1 MSEVAQALEII
12 KRGVDEI
19 IVEDE
24 LVKKLAAGT
33 PLRVKLGM
41 DPTAADLHL
50 GHTVVLNKMRQLQD
64 LGHEILFLIGD
75 FTATIGDPTGKN
87 ITRQPLSAEQ
97 VEKNAATYTSQV
109 FKILDENKT
118 QILFNSEWMGQK
130 TAADMIALA
139 SSYTVARMLERDD
152 FAKRYGNNQP
162 IAIHEFIYPLVQGYD
177 SVAMK
182 ADIELGG
189 TDQKFNLLMGRE
201 LQRQYGQRPQTII
214 TMPLL
219 EGLDGV
225 KKMSKSL
232 GNYIG
237 IAESASEMFGKM
249 MSVSDELMWRYYE
262 LLSFKPMAE
271 IKALEQAVVAGMNPR
286 DAKVALAK
294 EIVARFHS
302 EQAAAEAYDEFVN
315 RFKKGVLPEDMPE
328 VTVTTGGEMAIGNIL
343 KAANLVGSTSE
354 AMRMIQQ
361 GAVRIDGERVED
373 KSLVMLAGAAY
384 VMQVGKRRFARV
396 SLV

>member
-237 IAESASEMFGKM
+237 IAEPASEMFGKM

-271 IKALEQAVVAGMNPR
+271 IKALEQAVAEGMNPR

-302 EQAAAEAYDEFVN
+302 EQAAAAAYDEFVN